1 MEELEKFYPVM
12 KFAEEPL
19 DQVNPS
25 LVRVIAR
32 GDSMIST
39 FRVVRN
45 RKQTKSEDHGIS
57 PSHNS

>member
-25 LVRVIAR
+25 LVRFIAR
-32 GDSMIST
+32 GDSMVLT

-45 RKQTKSEDHGIS
+45 QKHTKSRDHGIS